1 MSKAAFI
8 LGPAA
13 GLALI
18 DSVQGMSGL
27 IAYRKPD
34 GSTGIVTSRGLGGAF
49 RPAGP

>member
-8 LGPAA
+8 LGPIQ

-18 DSVQGMSGL
+18 DATPGMAGV

-34 GSTGIVTSRGLGGAF
+34 GSVAVAVSRRVTW
-49 RPAGP
+49 RPAR